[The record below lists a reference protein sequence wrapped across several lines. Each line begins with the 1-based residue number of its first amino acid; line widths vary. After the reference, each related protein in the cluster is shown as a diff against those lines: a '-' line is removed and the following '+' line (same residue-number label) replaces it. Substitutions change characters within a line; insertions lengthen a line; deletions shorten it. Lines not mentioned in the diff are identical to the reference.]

1 MNQTIPPNI
10 AIKDFMRPGIDD
22 GLSIDHGR
30 SVYTALLP
38 VIQGFVDVDTIH
50 LSMKGIREVNSSFCR
65 EAIVR
70 TICEFRGKIGFCLV
84 DIENEEY
91 LDNFVAAAIKLK
103 QPVFFKLDSGYK
115 VIGPAFPSE
124 LPRGAAE
131 ILDYVKK
138 HNPTTATMLKS
149 DLDLSI
155 TNASTK
161 LKQLLEQGYLLRK
174 QEAATS
180 GGLEFK
186 YFPIQ

>member
-1 MNQTIPPNI
+1 
-10 AIKDFMRPGIDD
+10 MRPGKDD

-30 SVYTALLP
+30 FVYAALLP
-38 VIQGFVDVDTIH
+38 VIQEFVGVDIVH
-50 LSMKGIREVNSSFCR
+50 LSMKGIGEVNSSFCR

-70 TICEFRGKIGFCLV
+70 TISEFRGKIGFCLV

-103 QPVFFKLDSGYK
+103 QPVFFKLSGGYK
-115 VIGPAFPSE
+115 VIGPAYPNE
-124 LPRGAAE
+124 LPRGAAD
-131 ILDYVKK
+131 ILNYLKA
-138 HNPTTATMLKS
+138 HNPTTATMLKA
-149 DLDLSI
+149 DLGISI

-174 QEAATS
+174 QEAASS